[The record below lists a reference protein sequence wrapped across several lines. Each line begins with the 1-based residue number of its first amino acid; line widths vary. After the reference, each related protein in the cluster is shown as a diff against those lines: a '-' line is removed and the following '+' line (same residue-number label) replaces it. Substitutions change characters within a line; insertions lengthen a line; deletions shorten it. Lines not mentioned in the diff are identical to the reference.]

1 MSENNKIQC
10 EYSVTR
16 SNETKCK
23 ALEIEFHNC
32 LNILE
37 QKKCPIYKLKQQL
50 KSKEQEIKLAK
61 EMLIQ
66 NDYTTN
72 NKTLPQ
78 IIEDFMSDNLLDAQ
92 NDEEYT
98 IPVFI
103 QVENKLETLEDLE
116 RECEKLK
123 TQILSLQTMEIEE
136 NKKLK
141 QECEEL
147 KEELKMNQ
155 NFVRDGSIESTALC
169 KILEKY
175 KQALDE
181 IEEITGGTY
190 YETEQT
196 VKFKMQ
202 DIQDIINRTKE

>member
-1 MSENNKIQC
+1 MSENREIQC
-10 EYSVTR
+10 EYSTTR
-16 SNETKCK
+16 SNENKCK
-23 ALEIEFHNC
+23 ALELEFHNC

-50 KSKEQEIKLAK
+50 QAKEQECEELKEKLERQKDYTITYKSYIYEEEKQLKKQLQAK
-61 EMLIQ
+61 EQ
-66 NDYTTN
+66 
-72 NKTLPQ
+72 
-78 IIEDFMSDNLLDAQ
+78 
-92 NDEEYT
+92 
-98 IPVFI
+98 
-103 QVENKLETLEDLE
+103 
-116 RECEKLK
+116 ECEKLK

-181 IEEITGGTY
+181 IENVIKSLENENILTFPDLSL
-190 YETEQT
+190 QDN
-196 VKFKMQ
+196 VKAIMGQCNSGYK
-202 DIQDIINRTKE
+202 DILDIINKAKG